1 MYPIKVF
8 IVEDDPDWIKAMTA
22 FLNKEED
29 LLVVGAAASREE
41 AVRLA
46 GTLAFDVA
54 LMDIGLTPGRLDGIY
69 AAMELLDLRQ
79 AKVIMLTSL
88 EDEAVITQAFTAGA
102 VQYVLKTDYRTL
114 PETIRRTFRGT
125 NPMEALL
132 KEFARLKREE
142 QLQPLTGAERELFGL
157 LEEGY
162 SQPQI
167 GRKLFKAESTL
178 KNQVNKMLKKLRVK
192 SSKEAVEKVRRGG
205 LMPEAAESGASDS
218 KDEAGG
224 DRNGGR
230 DDMKG
235 GRKE

>member
-1 MYPIKVF
+1 MSRIKVF

-22 FLNKEED
+22 YLNKED
-29 LLVVGAAASREE
+29 DMLVIGAATSREE

-46 GTLAFDVA
+46 GTLEFDVA
-54 LMDIGLTPGRLDGIY
+54 LMDICLTPGRLDGIY
-69 AAMELLDLRQ
+69 AVMELLDARQ

-102 VQYVLKTDYRTL
+102 VQYVVKTDYRTL
-114 PETIRRTFRGT
+114 PQTIRGALRSN
-125 NPMEALL
+125 NPMDVLL
-132 KEFARLKREE
+132 KEFARLKRQE
-142 QLQPLTGAERELFGL
+142 QLQPLTGAERELFDL

-205 LMPEAAESGASDS
+205 LMPEPSDR
-218 KDEAGG
+218 EETGGG
-224 DRNGGR
+224 DGIGK
-230 DDMKG
+230 DG
-235 GRKE
+235 EG

>member
-1 MYPIKVF
+1 VSQIKVF

-22 FLNKEED
+22 FLNKED
-29 LLVVGAAASREE
+29 DMLVIGAATSREE

-46 GTLAFDVA
+46 GTLEFDVA
-54 LMDIGLTPGRLDGIY
+54 LMDICLTPGRLDGIY
-69 AAMELLDLRQ
+69 AAMELLDVRQ

-102 VQYVLKTDYRTL
+102 VQYVVKTDYRTL
-114 PETIRRTFRGT
+114 PQTIRGLLRSK
-125 NPMEALL
+125 NPMEVLL

-205 LMPEAAESGASDS
+205 LMPELSDRE
-218 KDEAGG
+218 KTVRGEDG
-224 DRNGGR
+224 NG
-230 DDMKG
+230 KG
-235 GRKE
+235 GAG